1 METIGTSAIDLLNL
15 LSYQDG
21 ALYWKEK
28 PCRRVMAGS
37 IAGNVNGANRHQITY
52 RGKVY
57 MRSRLIWE
65 MHNGII
71 PEGMEVDHEDRNTL
85 NDSIGNLR
93 LLNRS
98 NNAFNRGVQSNNKLG
113 LKGVS
118 KDVYSPNK
126 FRAFIRVDGK
136 TKNLGLFDTAEEAQS
151 AYVESGGLL

>member
-1 METIGTSAIDLLNL
+1 
-15 LSYQDG
+15 
-21 ALYWKEK
+21 
-28 PCRRVMAGS
+28 
-37 IAGNVNGANRHQITY
+37 
-52 RGKVY
+52 

-118 KDVYSPNK
+118 KDAYNPNK
-126 FRAFIRVDGK
+126 FRAFINVDGK

-151 AYVESGGLL
+151 AYVEAGGLL